1 MAATAFDRAAVQ
13 RLLALA
19 ALLAVGV
26 ITITIVRAEPDLAL
40 TGGSGAALAAEL
52 AAAVL
57 VVAAAVATWRAGGIF
72 PMLLAAAALAWL
84 VSEWNTPGAGAA
96 FTPGLLLYAAWPAL
110 LAAAAL
116 RGLDERPFD
125 RPSIVVVA
133 ASFVAGIGLL
143 GLASAAVFD
152 PDAEGCI
159 QCPANLVRV
168 ADAPGLGHSLAQVG
182 LVATAVWA
190 AAFAALATARI
201 IRASPARRRW
211 SAPVLLPAVAAVALF
226 AVDAIHGLDRG
237 FLSNDP
243 TDRALRMAEAGALA
257 LVAAGVALARWRT
270 RRTRAAL
277 ARLVLDIGAAPAPG
291 ELRSW
296 LADSLGDPSLELL
309 HRLDSGEW
317 VDAEGRHADPSSEA
331 ERETTLVRARGEEVL
346 AVIHRPG
353 LLDDPALLSELVTT
367 ARLALEHEGLHAAR
381 RARLEELRASRARL
395 VAAADAKRRELER
408 DLHDGAQQRL
418 VAIALAVRL
427 ARRQIAADDPL
438 LDARL
443 GEAEE
448 GVRTAVVQ
456 LRDVAHGLF
465 PTVLAD
471 EGLRAALDEL
481 SEDTPRLVP
490 RSLPD
495 GRFPASVESAAYF
508 AAVESLRLTERDVT
522 VDGVSENGCLRLRID
537 TGTTLDGAMT
547 QIKDR
552 VGAVGGTVAVAD
564 GELLLEMPCES

>member
-26 ITITIVRAEPDLAL
+26 ITVTIVRAEPDLAL
-40 TGGSGAALAAEL
+40 TGDSGVALAAEL

-547 QIKDR
+547 QIKAR